1 MPTKPTLSE
10 LLDQYQSEY
19 THSLKQKAYLK
30 KQAQVQYAQYPQTPP
45 LPQTP
50 MPSQTTVT
58 TPPDKHELNINQGV
72 KDNLVKL
79 LNNPDL
85 KIITM
90 IAHTKLSENLMPE
103 YVYLITSGLVYKI
116 PTDKYLQTLIP
127 LTSKEFVLKN
137 HDYSNI

>member
-1 MPTKPTLSE
+1 MLFRSSE
-10 LLDQYQSEY
+10 LLKQYESEY
-19 THSLKQKAYLK
+19 TTSLKNKAYLK
-30 KQAQVQYAQYPQTPP
+30 KQAQSQYAQGQYPQTS
-45 LPQTP
+45 

-72 KDNLVKL
+72 KNNLVKL
-79 LNNPDL
+79 LNKPDL